1 MVKFFSICLVV
12 LLLCS
17 CHSRRKE
24 IARIVEEWKN
34 KEVIFPDPLLV
45 KVQGRDTILPDF
57 QERKYKILN
66 YIDTSGCTE
75 CRMKLAEW
83 QLLKQEIDSLG
94 YDVDILFVAWVHN
107 YDELEILQRAN
118 RCQLPFLYDPQG
130 DMQKI
135 NQFPAEPAFQ
145 TFLLDS
151 LNRVLLIGSPV
162 ENDKIWTLYQ
172 RSLSSLNSGIP
183 GRTFCP
189 NIGYLYDSLVRP
201 NLPDENTLNRRKRD
215 KRSVPESLAGH
226 FEHIAVKFVSDN
238 GSRSQ

>member
-1 MVKFFSICLVV
+1 M
-12 LLLCS
+12 
-17 CHSRRKE
+17 
-24 IARIVEEWKN
+24 
-34 KEVIFPDPLLV
+34 V

-201 NLPDENTLNRRKRD
+201 NLPDEKIR
-215 KRSVPESLAGH
+215 
-226 FEHIAVKFVSDN
+226 
-238 GSRSQ
+238 

>member
-83 QLLKQEIDSLG
+83 HLS
-94 YDVDILFVAWVHN
+94 
-107 YDELEILQRAN
+107 
-118 RCQLPFLYDPQG
+118 
-130 DMQKI
+130 
-135 NQFPAEPAFQ
+135 
-145 TFLLDS
+145 
-151 LNRVLLIGSPV
+151 VL
-162 ENDKIWTLYQ
+162 
-172 RSLSSLNSGIP
+172 
-183 GRTFCP
+183 
-189 NIGYLYDSLVRP
+189 
-201 NLPDENTLNRRKRD
+201 
-215 KRSVPESLAGH
+215 
-226 FEHIAVKFVSDN
+226 
-238 GSRSQ
+238 

>member
-107 YDELEILQRAN
+107 YDELD
-118 RCQLPFLYDPQG
+118 C
-130 DMQKI
+130 
-135 NQFPAEPAFQ
+135 
-145 TFLLDS
+145 
-151 LNRVLLIGSPV
+151 
-162 ENDKIWTLYQ
+162 
-172 RSLSSLNSGIP
+172 
-183 GRTFCP
+183 
-189 NIGYLYDSLVRP
+189 RP
-201 NLPDENTLNRRKRD
+201 HYKDVA
-215 KRSVPESLAGH
+215 KRSCLFRNEKSKH
-226 FEHIAVKFVSDN
+226 Y
-238 GSRSQ
+238 RSCPV

>member
-24 IARIVEEWKN
+24 IARIV
-34 KEVIFPDPLLV
+34 PDPLLV

-172 RSLSSLNSGIP
+172 RSLSSSPL
-183 GRTFCP
+183 
-189 NIGYLYDSLVRP
+189 
-201 NLPDENTLNRRKRD
+201 
-215 KRSVPESLAGH
+215 
-226 FEHIAVKFVSDN
+226 
-238 GSRSQ
+238 

>member
-83 QLLKQEIDSLG
+83 INLTRIIFNFSCSRAVRISLLLSIRSSTA
-94 YDVDILFVAWVHN
+94 FN
-107 YDELEILQRAN
+107 
-118 RCQLPFLYDPQG
+118 
-130 DMQKI
+130 KI
-135 NQFPAEPAFQ
+135 A
-145 TFLLDS
+145 
-151 LNRVLLIGSPV
+151 IGFF
-162 ENDKIWTLYQ
+162 
-172 RSLSSLNSGIP
+172 SS
-183 GRTFCP
+183 C
-189 NIGYLYDSLVRP
+189 
-201 NLPDENTLNRRKRD
+201 
-215 KRSVPESLAGH
+215 
-226 FEHIAVKFVSDN
+226 
-238 GSRSQ
+238 SR

>member
-1 MVKFFSICLVV
+1 MV

-130 DMQKI
+130 DMQKS
-135 NQFPAEPAFQ
+135 
-145 TFLLDS
+145 TSFLPNRLSKLSCSIRSTGSCLSVVRSKTIKSGPSTNVPSPPLLFKLRDS
-151 LNRVLLIGSPV
+151 GTNLLSQ
-162 ENDKIWTLYQ
+162 Y
-172 RSLSSLNSGIP
+172 RLSI
-183 GRTFCP
+183 RFTCQ
-189 NIGYLYDSLVRP
+189 
-201 NLPDENTLNRRKRD
+201 
-215 KRSVPESLAGH
+215 A
-226 FEHIAVKFVSDN
+226 
-238 GSRSQ
+238 

>member
-83 QLLKQEIDSLG
+83 QLLKQEI
-94 YDVDILFVAWVHN
+94 ILHIMGMGAKDGKRHK
-107 YDELEILQRAN
+107 D
-118 RCQLPFLYDPQG
+118 FL
-130 DMQKI
+130 
-135 NQFPAEPAFQ
+135 NA
-145 TFLLDS
+145 
-151 LNRVLLIGSPV
+151 
-162 ENDKIWTLYQ
+162 
-172 RSLSSLNSGIP
+172 
-183 GRTFCP
+183 
-189 NIGYLYDSLVRP
+189 
-201 NLPDENTLNRRKRD
+201 
-215 KRSVPESLAGH
+215 
-226 FEHIAVKFVSDN
+226 
-238 GSRSQ
+238 

>member
-130 DMQKI
+130 GYAK
-135 NQFPAEPAFQ
+135 NQPVSCRTGFPNFPARFAQPGPAY
-145 TFLLDS
+145 
-151 LNRVLLIGSPV
+151 R
-162 ENDKIWTLYQ
+162 
-172 RSLSSLNSGIP
+172 
-183 GRTFCP
+183 
-189 NIGYLYDSLVRP
+189 
-201 NLPDENTLNRRKRD
+201 
-215 KRSVPESLAGH
+215 
-226 FEHIAVKFVSDN
+226 
-238 GSRSQ
+238 

>member
-162 ENDKIWTLYQ
+162 ENDNIHIKNDQIGFTGNKFFQGFIAIVGDNNFITIILQ
-172 RSLSSLNSGIP
+172 FFLNFHDCHRII
-183 GRTFCP
+183 FCIQ
-189 NIGYLYDSLVRP
+189 NC
-201 NLPDENTLNRRKRD
+201 
-215 KRSVPESLAGH
+215 H
-226 FEHIAVKFVSDN
+226 FPFLLW
-238 GSRSQ
+238 